1 MCHHPPITA
10 FVGESSNY
18 TVFSHALTHTRFNGR
33 NLVFRSEVKI
43 YARLKLKNGSTEL
56 YSFNI
61 PLTSAKNLILGTP
74 YVDVVGKS
82 YIINHSTK
90 E

>member
-1 MCHHPPITA
+1 MVLDSKGKFYIK
-10 FVGESSNY
+10 
-18 TVFSHALTHTRFNGR
+18 L
-33 NLVFRSEVKI
+33 
-43 YARLKLKNGSTEL
+43 RLKGGDWEM

-82 YIINHSTK
+82 FIINHNLN

>member
-1 MCHHPPITA
+1 M
-10 FVGESSNY
+10 NY
-18 TVFSHALTHTRFNGR
+18 VVFSHALTTTRFNGR
-33 NLVFRSEVKI
+33 NLVFKSEVRVYVK
-43 YARLKLKNGSTEL
+43 LKLKNGSEEL

-82 YIINHSTK
+82 
-90 E
+90 